1 MKKIYFI
8 SDAHLGSLMIENE
21 REQEKRLVTWL
32 DGIKNDA
39 AALYLLG
46 DMFDFWYEYRLV
58 VPRGYTRFLGK
69 MAELADTGVELHFFI
84 GNHDIWT
91 FDYLEKEI
99 GMIIHRKPYITEI
112 YGKRFFLAHGDGLGD
127 PSLRFKLIRGLF
139 HNRLAQILFSALHPR
154 IGVGI
159 GLLWSKQ
166 SRKKKK
172 NGFSAKYLGE
182 DKEHLVQFAK
192 AYTGENIDFFVFG
205 HRHIILD
212 LELRNKS
219 RIAII
224 GDWIELFSYAVFDG
238 KNFSV
243 EQLELN

>member
-1 MKKIYFI
+1 MNKKIYFI
-8 SDAHLGSLMIENE
+8 SDAHLGSLMVKNA
-21 REQEKRLVTWL
+21 REQEKRLVQWL
-32 DGIKNDA
+32 DSIKNEA

-58 VPRGYTRFLGK
+58 APRGFTRFLGK
-69 MAELADTGVELHFFI
+69 LSELADMGVELHFFI

-99 GMIIHRKPYITEI
+99 GMKIYRKPCITEI
-112 YGKRFFLAHGDGLGD
+112 YGKKFFLAHGDGLGD
-127 PSLRFKLIRGLF
+127 PSLRFKLIRALF

-159 GLLWSKQ
+159 GLFWSKL
-166 SRKKKK
+166 SRKKKEK
-172 NGFSAKYLGE
+172 GFSEKYLGE

-192 AYTGENIDFFVFG
+192 TYNSEHIDFFVFG

-212 LELRNKS
+212 LELKNKS
-219 RIAII
+219 RVAIL
-224 GDWIELFSYAVFDG
+224 GDWMELFSYAVFDG
-238 KNFSV
+238 EKFSV
-243 EQLELN
+243 EQAEF

>member
-8 SDAHLGSLMIENE
+8 SDAHLGSLMVENA

-69 MAELADTGVELHFFI
+69 LAELADAGIELHFFI

-99 GMIIHRKPYITEI
+99 GMTIHRKPYITEI

-127 PSLRFKLIRGLF
+127 PSLRFKMIRGLF

-166 SRKKKK
+166 SRKKKES
-172 NGFSAKYLGE
+172 GFSAKYRGE

-192 AYTGENIDFFVFG
+192 AYTGEHIDFFVFG
-205 HRHIILD
+205 HRHIILN
-212 LELRNKS
+212 LELHNKS
-219 RIAII
+219 RVAII
-224 GDWIELFSYAVFDG
+224 GDWMQLFSYAVFDG
-238 KNFSV
+238 KTFLV
-243 EQLELN
+243 EQV

>member
-8 SDAHLGSLMIENE
+8 SDAHLGSLMVENA

-32 DGIKNDA
+32 DGIKNEA

-69 MAELADTGVELHFFI
+69 LAELADAGIELHFFI

-99 GMIIHRKPYITEI
+99 GMTIHRKPYITEI

-166 SRKKKK
+166 SRKKKES
-172 NGFSAKYLGE
+172 GFSAKYLGE

-192 AYTGENIDFFVFG
+192 AYTGEHIDFFVFG
-205 HRHIILD
+205 HRHIILN

-219 RIAII
+219 RVAII
-224 GDWIELFSYAVFDG
+224 GDWMELFSYAVFDG
-238 KNFSV
+238 KTFLV
-243 EQLELN
+243 EQV